1 MRHLRL
7 GFVALSLL
15 LVTAIAIP
23 VLAQQKMPDST
34 LYTQYFTL
42 QPPTQIHW
50 VTCGSTQQSEGCY
63 GSGTLGPFANAC
75 SIVQSVPVPISSNT
89 VIRYIYVLDSGST
102 AGGAVLTAYKRVD
115 VISPT
120 YDTTTITTAAT
131 VPLTALVGGTGVS
144 CMLAQNPT
152 NVYASTSQSTS
163 AAAINKT
170 SYSATSL
177 SGFDGVVSSISAD
190 SYGFVTINQVAGQG
204 VHGFLLRAG
213 RRRRRLLHDQPHQRH
228 DSGELSVAY
237 AVAWSGREIVAQVR
251 KATGYERT
259 IAGIVLS

>member
-23 VLAQQKMPDST
+23 VLGQQKMPDST

-163 AAAINKT
+163 AVAINKT

-204 VHGFLLRAG
+204 VHGFFVVGPDGSEQEDGGGDYFMINPINGMIPANYPWPTQLPG
-213 RRRRRLLHDQPHQRH
+213 PVVE
-228 DSGELSVAY
+228 S
-237 AVAWSGREIVAQVR
+237 WP
-251 KATGYERT
+251 K
-259 IAGIVLS
+259 